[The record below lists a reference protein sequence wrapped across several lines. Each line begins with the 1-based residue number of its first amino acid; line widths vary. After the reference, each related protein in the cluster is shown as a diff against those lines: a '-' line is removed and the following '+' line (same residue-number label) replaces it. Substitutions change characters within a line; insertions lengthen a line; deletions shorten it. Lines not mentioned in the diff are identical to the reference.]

1 MPYTDAQKRATAKYN
16 AKAYDRIEIKV
27 KKGQK
32 EIIQKHAEEQGKSLN
47 SYIVDLIESD
57 MQDDKSYP
65 QMKSRSRQQ
74 EPPPGGPPGGGWG
87 F

>member
-32 EIIQKHAEEQGKSLN
+32 EIIQKRAEQLNKSVN
-47 SYIVDLIESD
+47 GYITDLIEEDLAGIDLAEYAEANSE
-57 MQDDKSYP
+57 SI
-65 QMKSRSRQQ
+65 
-74 EPPPGGPPGGGWG
+74 
-87 F
+87 

>member
-32 EIIQKHAEEQGKSLN
+32 EIIQKRAEQLNKSVN
-47 SYIVDLIESD
+47 GYITDLIEEDLAGSD
-57 MQDDKSYP
+57 LVEYAEANSE
-65 QMKSRSRQQ
+65 SI
-74 EPPPGGPPGGGWG
+74 
-87 F
+87 

>member
-32 EIIQKHAEEQGKSLN
+32 EIIQKRAEQLNKSVN
-47 SYIVDLIESD
+47 GYITDLIEEDLAGSD
-57 MQDDKSYP
+57 LAEYTEANSE
-65 QMKSRSRQQ
+65 SI
-74 EPPPGGPPGGGWG
+74 
-87 F
+87 

>member
-32 EIIQKHAEEQGKSLN
+32 EIIQKRAEQLNKSVN
-47 SYIVDLIESD
+47 GYITDLIEEDLAGSNL
-57 MQDDKSYP
+57 MEYAESN
-65 QMKSRSRQQ
+65 SESI
-74 EPPPGGPPGGGWG
+74 
-87 F
+87 

>member
-1 MPYTDAQKRATAKYN
+1 MPYTDAQKRATAKYS

-57 MQDDKSYP
+57 MQDNKS
-65 QMKSRSRQQ
+65 
-74 EPPPGGPPGGGWG
+74 
-87 F
+87 

>member
-57 MQDDKSYP
+57 MQDNKS
-65 QMKSRSRQQ
+65 
-74 EPPPGGPPGGGWG
+74 
-87 F
+87 

>member
-32 EIIQKHAEEQGKSLN
+32 GIIQKRAEQLNKSVN
-47 SYIVDLIESD
+47 GYITDLIEEDLAGSD
-57 MQDDKSYP
+57 LAEYAEANSE
-65 QMKSRSRQQ
+65 SI
-74 EPPPGGPPGGGWG
+74 
-87 F
+87 

>member
-32 EIIQKHAEEQGKSLN
+32 EIIQKRAELLNKSVN
-47 SYIVDLIESD
+47 GYITDLIEENLAGSD
-57 MQDDKSYP
+57 LAEYAEANSE
-65 QMKSRSRQQ
+65 SI
-74 EPPPGGPPGGGWG
+74 
-87 F
+87 

>member
-32 EIIQKHAEEQGKSLN
+32 EVIQKRAEKQGKSLN
-47 SYIVDLIESD
+47 SYIVDLLEAD
-57 MQDDKSYP
+57 EKNQK
-65 QMKSRSRQQ
+65 
-74 EPPPGGPPGGGWG
+74 
-87 F
+87 

>member
-32 EIIQKHAEEQGKSLN
+32 EIIQKRAEQLNKSVN
-47 SYIVDLIESD
+47 GYITDLIEEDLAGSD
-57 MQDDKSYP
+57 LAEYAEANSE
-65 QMKSRSRQQ
+65 SI
-74 EPPPGGPPGGGWG
+74 
-87 F
+87 